1 MRLNKIKLDYDISM
15 LTSGDLMSIKKILNN
30 ELQSRLTPVEAGVKD
45 NTITLK
51 EIAKRVIKIE
61 FTTSK
66 LQRDLKTV
74 SNKLDNDNIRT
85 LKRVTRIEHH
95 LKLPE
100 PGFA

>member
-61 FTTSK
+61 FTTNK

-85 LKRVTRIEHH
+85 LKRVIRIEHH